1 MLPRLVNLNRPESRS
16 SSTGPLPCTWM
27 TSPGLKWFFAAV
39 PVSIATWFLP
49 GQLPL
54 VRTIE
59 LKRGCD
65 GSTEKPMCGAP
76 P

>member
-1 MLPRLVNLNRPESRS
+1 ME
-16 SSTGPLPCTWM
+16 
-27 TSPGLKWFFAAV
+27 SPGLKWFFEAV
-39 PVSIATWFLP
+39 PVSIATSFLP
-49 GQLPL
+49 GQCPFS
-54 VRTIE
+54 RTIE